1 MDAEQN
7 PKQWDKKSKQ
17 KVIVFF
23 SVLLV
28 YLALCTAGSAWAL
41 SVRYAGSGLSNSE
54 IFVRELPVL
63 IKGFIVAIPAVYF
76 WEWYF
81 TQRKKKK

>member
-1 MDAEQN
+1 MDAGQN
-7 PKQWDKKSKQ
+7 PKRWDRKSKQ
-17 KVIVFF
+17 KAIFF
-23 SVLLV
+23 SILFI

-54 IFVRELPVL
+54 IFIRELPVL

-81 TQRKKKK
+81 TKRKKKK